1 MVTYCWQVPMSIGD
15 PIMAT
20 WMGVTQL
27 GRSPGLVVMGKD
39 SLSEDCW
46 FESQHR
52 ILDRHFFTLICCKNL
67 LCLLKKT
74 ENTQKEDRDGP
85 WTKIHTFAPFSSLSF
100 SQRNLFCSRIQ
111 PSHTLM
117 CFYLPLQYTHQPTTS
132 LYFMPTLSLSISLA
146 NYQTP
151 RRCHNTHRE
160 ATITYTTSIY
170 FLFSFFISFARH
182 RFPLSLSILLSVIPF
197 PLYSLLLT
205 IQIHLFIFEYFK
217 FQKMYTNML

>member
-117 CFYLPLQYTHQPTTS
+117 CFYLFYFLSPFLAPTKHPDAAITHTEKQQLPTQPLSTSFSLSSFHLQGIASPSLCPSFSLLFLS
-132 LYFMPTLSLSISLA
+132 LYTLS
-146 NYQTP
+146 
-151 RRCHNTHRE
+151 
-160 ATITYTTSIY
+160 
-170 FLFSFFISFARH
+170 F
-182 RFPLSLSILLSVIPF
+182 
-197 PLYSLLLT
+197 
-205 IQIHLFIFEYFK
+205 
-217 FQKMYTNML
+217 